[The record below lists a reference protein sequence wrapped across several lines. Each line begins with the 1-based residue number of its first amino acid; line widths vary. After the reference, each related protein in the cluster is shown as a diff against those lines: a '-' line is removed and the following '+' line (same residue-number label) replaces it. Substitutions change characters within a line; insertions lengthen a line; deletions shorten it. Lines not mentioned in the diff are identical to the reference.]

1 MTLLSYQVFKAVVE
15 QGSFLKAAHV
25 LGITPSAVSHAIAS
39 MEDELG
45 TSLFIRSK
53 SGNSL
58 TNFGRELL
66 PYINSVLNSEES
78 LRQAVSE
85 LSGPKHGRIK
95 LGVFSSVLINWIPEI
110 LHSFSISNPGVTID
124 VYQGSYGEIRKWLRS
139 GIIDFG
145 FISLS
150 AAEDLSFDPLYKDPL
165 VFVAPPNYK
174 KEHDHEYI
182 NIDEIRDKPFIML
195 QESVDT
201 DIKNFLR
208 EHKISYSSN
217 GHIEDDLSALV
228 MVENGFGFAIMP
240 QMVLKGIPYNV
251 NIYHFENPGYRVI
264 GLTTIDRT
272 VLSPAAR
279 TLYNYIVHT
288 YKQIGTDCTYKN

>member
-15 QGSFLKAAHV
+15 QGSFMKAAGI

-45 TSLFIRSK
+45 TTLFIRSRT
-53 SGNSL
+53 GNSL

-85 LSGPKHGRIK
+85 LSGPKQGRIK
-95 LGVFSSVLINWIPEI
+95 LGTFSSVCTNWIPDI
-110 LHSFSISNPGVTID
+110 IRSFTKENPNVTID
-124 VYQGSYGEIRKWLRS
+124 VYEGSYGDNRNWLRS
-139 GIIDFG
+139 GIVDFA

-150 AAEDLSFDPLYKDPL
+150 AAEDLAFEPLYKDPL
-165 VFVAPPNYK
+165 VCITPADFK
-174 KEHDHEYI
+174 KSSSGQYI
-182 NIDEIRDKPFIML
+182 EIDDIRDMSFIML

-208 EHKISYSSN
+208 DNRITYSTR

-228 MVENGFGFAIMP
+228 MVESGFGCAIMP
-240 QMVLKGIPYNV
+240 EMVLKGIPYNV
-251 NIYHFENPGYRVI
+251 NVYHFENPGYRII
-264 GLTTIDRT
+264 GLTSIDRT

-279 TLYNYIVHT
+279 TLYNHIIKM
-288 YKQIGTDCTYKN
+288 YKTDYK

>member
-15 QGSFLKAAHV
+15 QGSFLKAANV

-45 TSLFIRSK
+45 TTLFIRSK

-95 LGVFSSVLINWIPEI
+95 LGVFSSVCTNWIPDI
-110 LHSFSISNPGVTID
+110 LHSFARDNPNVNID
-124 VYQGSYGEIRKWLRS
+124 VYEGSYGDIRKWLRA

-150 AAEDLSFDPLYKDPL
+150 ACEDLAFEPLYRDPL
-165 VFVAPPNYK
+165 VCITPPTFK
-174 KEHDHEYI
+174 RADGGEFID
-182 NIDEIRDKPFIML
+182 IDEIRDMPFIML

-201 DIKNFLR
+201 DIKNFLK
-208 EHKISYSSN
+208 ENKISYSSN

-240 QMVLKGIPYNV
+240 EMVLKGIPYNV
-251 NIYHFENPGYRVI
+251 NVYHFEHPGYRII
-264 GLTTIDRT
+264 GLTAIDRA
-272 VLSPAAR
+272 VLPPAAR
-279 TLYNYIVHT
+279 TLYNYIVQT
-288 YKQIGTDCTYKN
+288 YRQFSADYIF